1 MVATATLLTSGTYS
15 STTTTTTLVSNIFN
29 TGTGERIIILILA
42 ADNYGTGGAGSI
54 TAPTSSPTLTWS
66 TVLAATTS
74 PSTFLNGAVTY
85 PSASPAV
92 GSGSSVAVWYSY
104 LSSGVAAQDVTVTFN
119 FSPATRTKA
128 YQIWSVNASAFDSTK
143 IFPSPISTPAGVTSA
158 TPSITSSTI
167 QPGKIFFG
175 ISATETNAAVTTYE
189 NDTTNGTW
197 AANGNAFETIANS
210 GAITTSQRLYVDYK
224 LQLYSNSTQT
234 FNFTQTSADSQLAG
248 FYVGVFEP
256 CDAPLNVAAT
266 DNENGQTTLTWVT
279 PINWGGA
286 NNGIT
291 DYSVQYRTPAGSGSW
306 TTWAHT
312 AGPATSATI
321 TGLTNGQSYEFQVAM
336 VTTSSAV
343 QKTGAWSTSVYANPS
358 LHKLSGGNAIQLLN
372 GWAPN
377 ATVLDPTKVIS
388 WSHYWS
394 VESPSFRNY
403 INSGTLTDGA
413 LLSTAGAD
421 FTPQIGTATTT
432 NNAGIYR
439 KDRSDFGYLD
449 SIGSPRQAYTN
460 LSSPYATNAV
470 LEVWWVVDMID
481 IVLPSTGTTSSL
493 WFGWPTTGFGSTS
506 LVDVRSPSGAYWA
519 FTDTTTSTTSSTGAT
534 IYTDTNTHLYR
545 MVLVSGSTTA
555 TLYRDNVLFT
565 QQTSA
570 NGYYTAN
577 SSTSFNLGY
586 GVGGSFTMRRSGTG
600 TIPSGPGPL
609 VPFWGIYCGASQT
622 SADQQ
627 AAMLRWA
634 KAKYGV

>member
-15 STTTTTTLVSNIFN
+15 STTTTTTLVSNTFN

-42 ADNYGTGGAGSI
+42 ADNYGTSGAGSI
-54 TAPTSSPTLTWS
+54 TSPTSSPTLTWA
-66 TVLAATTS
+66 TTLGTTTS
-74 PSTFLNGAVTY
+74 PSTYLNGAVTY

-104 LSSGVAAQDVTVTFN
+104 LSSAVAAQDVTVTFN

-128 YQIWSVNASAFDSTK
+128 YQIWSINASGFDSSIK
-143 IFPSPISTPAGVTSA
+143 VFPSPFSTPAGATS
-158 TPSITSSTI
+158 TTLSLTSSTV
-167 QPGKIFFG
+167 QPGRIFFG
-175 ISATETNAAVTTYE
+175 VSGTETNAAVTTYE
-189 NDTTNGTW
+189 TDTTNGTW
-197 AANGNAFETIANS
+197 AAQGNAFETIANS
-210 GAITTSQRLYVDYK
+210 GSITTSQRLYVDYK
-224 LQLYSNSTQT
+224 IQLNASSTQT

-248 FYVGVFEP
+248 FIVYVFEP
-256 CDAPLNVAAT
+256 ADAPTGVT
-266 DNENGQTTLTWVT
+266 VVDNENQQASLSWTA
-279 PINWGGA
+279 PANWGG
-286 NNGIT
+286 GTIT
-291 DYSVQYRTPAGSGSW
+291 DYSIQYRTPAGSGSW
-306 TTWAHT
+306 TSWSHT
-312 AGPATSATI
+312 ASTVTSAVV
-321 TGLTNGQSYEFQVAM
+321 TGLTNGQSYEFQVAA
-336 VTTSSAV
+336 VTTSSSV
-343 QKTGAWSTSVYANPS
+343 SKTGAWSTSVYANPS

-377 ATVLDPTKVIS
+377 ATVLDPTKIVS

-394 VESPSFRNY
+394 VESPSFRSY
-403 INSGTLTDGA
+403 INNGTLTDGA
-413 LLSTAGAD
+413 LLSTAGVD

-432 NNAGIYR
+432 NNTGIYR
-439 KDRSDFGYLD
+439 KERSDFGYLD
-449 SIGSPRQAYTN
+449 SIGSPRQFYTN
-460 LSSPYATNAV
+460 LSTPYATNAV
-470 LEVWWVVDMID
+470 LEVWWIVDMID

-506 LVDVRSPSGAYWA
+506 LVDVRSTSGAYWA
-519 FTDTTTSTTSSTGAT
+519 FTDATTSTTSSTGAT

-555 TLYRDNVLFT
+555 RLYRDNVLFT

-600 TIPSGPGPL
+600 TVPSGPGPL
-609 VPFWGIYCGASQT
+609 VPFWGVYCNASET

-634 KAKYGV
+634 RAKYGVA